1 MSSPETTPPA
11 APEKGA
17 DFFTAFADR
26 PEEPRQARRR
36 WVIAGLVAVGL
47 VAVGFAVTWKDP
59 DKRFIITR
67 HAATHIEPGMTRKE
81 IVQRIGKPTAYRKHD
96 DGRDCAQYSN
106 ANLQFPRFSIYTLC
120 YDQDRLQTVE
130 ERRFALFGVMR
141 EDGSFDGPPGHDI
154 EEAKKRIKIF

>member
-1 MSSPETTPPA
+1 MSSPQTPPPA

-26 PEEPRQARRR
+26 PEDPKKARRR
-36 WVIAGLVAVGL
+36 WLKAGLIAVGL
-47 VAVGFAVTWKDP
+47 VASVVAVTYEDP

-81 IVQRIGKPTAYRKHD
+81 VVRRIGKPTAYRKQ
-96 DGRDCAQYSN
+96 DGLDCAQYSN
-106 ANLQFPRFSIYTLC
+106 ANLQFPRFSVYTLC
-120 YDQDRLQTVE
+120 YEQDRLLKMD
-130 ERRFALFGVMR
+130 ERRYALFGVMR
-141 EDGSFDGPPGHDI
+141 EDGSLDGPPGHDI